1 MHLPSDPVPDEK
13 YWHKDIKMYV
23 SNTQVTNFFSYKRYV
38 HFWQFH
44 KQSFIFAGY
53 LHRFSFGPLSQ
64 KCVALLKTT
73 SRFWK
78 IEIISLQLEFLDRP
92 QIRIADT
99 DLKLLYFETAI
110 MRISAL
116 VILPKWTRKTVE
128 PWEWRMNETVSVNL
142 KLVF

>member
-53 LHRFSFGPLSQ
+53 LHRFTFGPLSQ

-78 IEIISLQLEFLDRP
+78 IENNLTSSGISWQ
-92 QIRIADT
+92 AT
-99 DLKLLYFETAI
+99 DKNRRY
-110 MRISAL
+110 RS
-116 VILPKWTRKTVE
+116 
-128 PWEWRMNETVSVNL
+128 
-142 KLVF
+142 